1 MARLYLKLV
10 GIPVLGQLVA
20 WLAAFVLLGRDREN
34 RRRFQRETSERLVRL
49 ESEMHRISVSAQKLV
64 DLKIE
69 PTVLR
74 NLGESV
80 PVSLRALRRDIESL
94 KSDLE
99 ESKKR

>member
-1 MARLYLKLV
+1 MASLYRRLV
-10 GIPVLGQLVA
+10 RIPILGHLIA

-34 RRRFQRETSERLVRL
+34 RRRFQRETSERLARL
-49 ESEMHRISVSAQKLV
+49 EAELQRISASAQKLV

-94 KSDLE
+94 KSNLE
-99 ESKKR
+99 ESKER